1 MNPSRLVAARSPR
14 GRMRKAHSATA
25 TRWLNLSASTPWTD
39 LQKMTNALR
48 TRTVRHWR
56 LCQRAKRRRRCWR
69 APRVPARQA
78 GPARCAQ
85 TSIRPRQRLPS
96 QPEDSARSV
105 TYRLRCRD
113 RCHQQQ
119 QWQHSWPSGYRCWGC
134 QLPPQARGPAAAAG
148 SGAPVVL
155 SEFGR
160 AAARLTAVESGRT
173 ARRLSWSGGELSASA
188 VSRAEKP
195 RTSRR
200 IRTALNLSVK

>member
-1 MNPSRLVAARSPR
+1 MVRRPGL
-14 GRMRKAHSATA
+14 T
-25 TRWLNLSASTPWTD
+25 
-39 LQKMTNALR
+39 LQKMTNALC
-48 TRTVRHWR
+48 TRTIRHWR
-56 LCQRAKRRRRCWR
+56 PCQRAKRRRRCRR

-119 QWQHSWPSGYRCWGC
+119 LWQHSWPSGYRCWGC
-134 QLPPQARGPAAAAG
+134 QIPPQAPGPAAAAG

-160 AAARLTAVESGRT
+160 AAARPHSRGVRKNCPPIELE
-173 ARRLSWSGGELSASA
+173 RR
-188 VSRAEKP
+188 RAERLGGLP
-195 RTSRR
+195 SREAEDVSQDQDGLKSFSQ
-200 IRTALNLSVK
+200 IDFAFGK

>member
-1 MNPSRLVAARSPR
+1 
-14 GRMRKAHSATA
+14 MRKAHSATA

-56 LCQRAKRRRRCWR
+56 LCQRAKRRRRCRR
-69 APRVPARQA
+69 AARMGRSRFFASERPCAARTRPASWSSSLRSN
-78 GPARCAQ
+78 P
-85 TSIRPRQRLPS
+85 IRPRQRLPS

-119 QWQHSWPSGYRCWGC
+119 LWQHSWPSGYRCWGC

-160 AAARLTAVESGRT
+160 AAARPHSRGVRKNCPPIELE
-173 ARRLSWSGGELSASA
+173 RR
-188 VSRAEKP
+188 RAERLGGLP
-195 RTSRR
+195 SRE
-200 IRTALNLSVK
+200 AEDVLQDQDGL

>member
-1 MNPSRLVAARSPR
+1 
-14 GRMRKAHSATA
+14 
-25 TRWLNLSASTPWTD
+25 
-39 LQKMTNALR
+39 MTNALR

-56 LCQRAKRRRRCWR
+56 PCQRAKRRRRCRR

-119 QWQHSWPSGYRCWGC
+119 LWQHSWPSGYRCWDC
-134 QLPPQARGPAAAAG
+134 QLPPQARGRQPRPAPG
-148 SGAPVVL
+148 VPVCFRGWSSCRPASQPSSPEDPPIEL
-155 SEFGR
+155 E
-160 AAARLTAVESGRT
+160 
-173 ARRLSWSGGELSASA
+173 RR
-188 VSRAEKP
+188 RAERLGGLP
-195 RTSRR
+195 SREAEDVSQDQDGLKSFSQ
-200 IRTALNLSVK
+200 IDFAFGK